1 MRLKVGFSEEMAVE
15 LRSVGNGVNSKE
27 KNI

>member
-1 MRLKVGFSEEMAVE
+1 MRLKVVFSEEMAIE

-27 KNI
+27 ENI